1 MREYECESTM
11 VFLPHVIRSIV
22 ALVGRYDTLSFA
34 AEPYREQVEVYTMQ
48 IKRSSKLMNV
58 AASCGYGFS
67 DLFEA
72 INM

>member
-1 MREYECESTM
+1 
-11 VFLPHVIRSIV
+11 V
-22 ALVGRYDTLSFA
+22 ALVGRYDILSFA
-34 AEPYREQVEVYTMQ
+34 AEPYREQVEVYTVQ